1 MKSLKNA
8 LCIFLAAVM
17 AFSVIGL
24 SAFAADPVLP
34 ADASYVSGDADGNAI
49 VNSADALTIMNHTV
63 GNAKM
68 TDIVRITAADVS
80 NDNVVNSSDALYI
93 LNFKVGNIKEFN
105 RKSLNL
111 TKVAGNIMLDPYT
124 GCVVDAA
131 GVGLVGYGYDRNAKV
146 FYATGEGWQR
156 EFGYSEMYDVA
167 AVIASMPL
175 DTTRIKFTY
184 GGKDW
189 MVQLWKGFYGFVF
202 AGCEVGIY
210 NRPHSEEEATA
221 YNVVPLEYYQDFD
234 VKFYYNDT
242 KTPKFQ
248 RATRT
253 WWFTAFTPAFQILPE
268 QNIPN
273 MIVDCTMTFN
283 DIGLMNAFVE
293 GLENVDHIVANY
305 TSDNKKNRTFSFSKG
320 QNYTVD
326 GNKVWFQWQ

>member
-131 GVGLVGYGYDRNAKV
+131 GVGLIGYGYDRNAKV

-175 DTTRIKFTY
+175 DIVKLDKSLVDEMNNPDMMTVIKNTIRMLKKLDKKILVE
-184 GGKDW
+184 G
-189 MVQLWKGFYGFVF
+189 V
-202 AGCEVGIY
+202 ET
-210 NRPHSEEEATA
+210 EEAFK
-221 YNVVPLEYYQDFD
+221 Q
-234 VKFYYNDT
+234 
-242 KTPKFQ
+242 
-248 RATRT
+248 
-253 WWFTAFTPAFQILPE
+253 
-268 QNIPN
+268 
-273 MIVDCTMTFN
+273 
-283 DIGLMNAFVE
+283 FVE
-293 GLENVDHIVANY
+293 LDCDYIQGY
-305 TSDNKKNRTFSFSKG
+305 YYSKPIPVEK
-320 QNYTVD
+320 YEEYL
-326 GNKVWFQWQ
+326 